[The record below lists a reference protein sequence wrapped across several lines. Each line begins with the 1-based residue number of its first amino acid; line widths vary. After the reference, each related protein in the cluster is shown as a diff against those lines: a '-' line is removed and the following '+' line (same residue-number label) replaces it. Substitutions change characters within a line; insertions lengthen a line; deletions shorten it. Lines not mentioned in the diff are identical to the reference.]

1 MSIPKS
7 KLITASRAIMAIA
20 AKAKYNTD
28 ESVKAIQNQTVNV
41 NVQQQPPPQPAAI
54 INHVSRPS
62 SAPAPSAPA
71 AYKADPTNGGA
82 SRPSSAPAPS
92 APEIIERDIQLDLE
106 EPETP
111 TPATYGITTP
121 APAPAP
127 VTAHTNV
134 APVTVSTVPETETDY
149 YEELETLH
157 AMVSNY
163 ETVSKALI
171 LIIELYMSNPLV
183 INKIIVPTED
193 VFRELVK
200 VLTGAD
206 DIEVRY
212 TEEVGCTLGSKKY
225 KLVEDI
231 IVIKNTEPKSLKY
244 SHPDVIR
251 LFDRFNISVKMLS
264 K

>member
-62 SAPAPSAPA
+62 SAPPPSAPA
-71 AYKADPTNGGA
+71 AYKADPTYGG
-82 SRPSSAPAPS
+82 
-92 APEIIERDIQLDLE
+92 EIIERDIQLDLE

-121 APAPAP
+121 APAP
-127 VTAHTNV
+127 VT

>member
-1 MSIPKS
+1 M
-7 KLITASRAIMAIA
+7 ITASRAIMAIA
-20 AKAKYNTD
+20 AKGRYHTD

-41 NVQQQPPPQPAAI
+41 NVQQQPPPPPAPVSPAAI
-54 INHVSRPS
+54 IN
-62 SAPAPSAPA
+62 
-71 AYKADPTNGGA
+71 TA

-111 TPATYGITTP
+111 TPATYGIATP

-127 VTAHTNV
+127 
-134 APVTVSTVPETETDY
+134 APVTVSTVPEPETDY

>member
-7 KLITASRAIMAIA
+7 KMITASRAIMAIA
-20 AKAKYNTD
+20 AKGRYHTD

-41 NVQQQPPPQPAAI
+41 NVQQQPPPPPAPVSPAAI
-54 INHVSRPS
+54 IN
-62 SAPAPSAPA
+62 
-71 AYKADPTNGGA
+71 TA

-121 APAPAP
+121 APAPTP
-127 VTAHTNV
+127 
-134 APVTVSTVPETETDY
+134 APVTVSTVPEPETDY

-231 IVIKNTEPKSLKY
+231 IVIKSTEPKSLKY

-251 LFDRFNISVKMLS
+251 LFDRFNISVKMLA
-264 K
+264 KL

>member
-1 MSIPKS
+1 
-7 KLITASRAIMAIA
+7 MAIA

-71 AYKADPTNGGA
+71 AYKADPTYGG
-82 SRPSSAPAPS
+82 
-92 APEIIERDIQLDLE
+92 
-106 EPETP
+106 
-111 TPATYGITTP
+111 
-121 APAPAP
+121 
-127 VTAHTNV
+127 
-134 APVTVSTVPETETDY
+134 ETETDY

>member
-62 SAPAPSAPA
+62 SAP
-71 AYKADPTNGGA
+71 T
-82 SRPSSAPAPS
+82 PS

-121 APAPAP
+121 APTPAPAP
-127 VTAHTNV
+127 

-193 VFRELVK
+193 VFSELIK

>member
-62 SAPAPSAPA
+62 SAPAPAH
-71 AYKADPTNGGA
+71 TNV
-82 SRPSSAPAPS
+82 S

-121 APAPAP
+121 APAP

-134 APVTVSTVPETETDY
+134 APVTVSTVPAHTNVVPETETDY

>member
-1 MSIPKS
+1 MK
-7 KLITASRAIMAIA
+7 KLLALSAVLAFGLTACGNDGTSSST
-20 AKAKYNTD
+20 NNST
-28 ESVKAIQNQTVNV
+28 
-41 NVQQQPPPQPAAI
+41 PA
-54 INHVSRPS
+54 
-62 SAPAPSAPA
+62 
-71 AYKADPTNGGA
+71 
-82 SRPSSAPAPS
+82 
-92 APEIIERDIQLDLE
+92 
-106 EPETP
+106 P
-111 TPATYGITTP
+111 TPAG
-121 APAPAP
+121 
-127 VTAHTNV
+127 
-134 APVTVSTVPETETDY
+134 VTVTTEPEANF

-193 VFRELVK
+193 VFSELIK

-231 IVIKNTEPKSLKY
+231 IVIKSTEPKSLKY

-251 LFDRFNISVKMLS
+251 LFDRFNISVKMLA
-264 K
+264 KP

>member
-7 KLITASRAIMAIA
+7 KMITASRAIMAIA
-20 AKAKYNTD
+20 AKGRYHTD

-41 NVQQQPPPQPAAI
+41 NVQQQPPPPPAPVSPAAI
-54 INHVSRPS
+54 IN
-62 SAPAPSAPA
+62 
-71 AYKADPTNGGA
+71 TA
-82 SRPSSAPAPS
+82 SRPAAPP
-92 APEIIERDIQLDLE
+92 APEIIDRDIQLDE

-111 TPATYGITTP
+111 TPATYGLATP

-127 VTAHTNV
+127 AP
-134 APVTVSTVPETETDY
+134 APVTVSTVPEPETDY

>member
-7 KLITASRAIMAIA
+7 KMITASRAIMAIA
-20 AKAKYNTD
+20 AKGRYHTD

-41 NVQQQPPPQPAAI
+41 NVQQQPPPPPAPVSPAAI
-54 INHVSRPS
+54 IN
-62 SAPAPSAPA
+62 
-71 AYKADPTNGGA
+71 TA
-82 SRPSSAPAPS
+82 SRPAPA
-92 APEIIERDIQLDLE
+92 APEIIDRDIQLDE

-111 TPATYGITTP
+111 TPTTYGIATP
-121 APAPAP
+121 APAPAIP
-127 VTAHTNV
+127 
-134 APVTVSTVPETETDY
+134 APVTVSTVPEPETDY

-171 LIIELYMSNPLV
+171 LIIEFYMSNPLV

-193 VFRELVK
+193 VFSELIK

-231 IVIKNTEPKSLKY
+231 IVIKSTEPKSLKY

-251 LFDRFNISVKMLS
+251 LFDRFNISVKMLA
-264 K
+264 KP

>member
-1 MSIPKS
+1 M
-7 KLITASRAIMAIA
+7 ITASRAIMAIA
-20 AKAKYNTD
+20 AKGRYHTD

-41 NVQQQPPPQPAAI
+41 NVQQQPPPPPAPVSPAAI
-54 INHVSRPS
+54 IN
-62 SAPAPSAPA
+62 
-71 AYKADPTNGGA
+71 TT

-111 TPATYGITTP
+111 TPATYGLATPTP
-121 APAPAP
+121 AP
-127 VTAHTNV
+127 
-134 APVTVSTVPETETDY
+134 APVTVSTVPEPETDY

>member
-62 SAPAPSAPA
+62 SAPAPSAP
-71 AYKADPTNGGA
+71 
-82 SRPSSAPAPS
+82 
-92 APEIIERDIQLDLE
+92 EIIERDIQLDE

-111 TPATYGITTP
+111 TPATYGLATP
-121 APAPAP
+121 APAPTPAIP
-127 VTAHTNV
+127 
-134 APVTVSTVPETETDY
+134 APVTVSTVPEPETDY

-193 VFRELVK
+193 VFSELIK

-231 IVIKNTEPKSLKY
+231 IVIKSTEPKSLKY

-251 LFDRFNISVKMLS
+251 LFDRFNISVKMLA
-264 K
+264 KP

>member
-1 MSIPKS
+1 
-7 KLITASRAIMAIA
+7 MAIA
-20 AKAKYNTD
+20 AKGRYHTD

-41 NVQQQPPPQPAAI
+41 NVQQQPPPPPAPVSPAAI
-54 INHVSRPS
+54 INTTSRP
-62 SAPAPSAPA
+62 APA
-71 AYKADPTNGGA
+71 
-82 SRPSSAPAPS
+82 
-92 APEIIERDIQLDLE
+92 APEIIDRDIQLDE

-111 TPATYGITTP
+111 TPATYGLATP
-121 APAPAP
+121 APAPTP
-127 VTAHTNV
+127 
-134 APVTVSTVPETETDY
+134 APVTVSTVPEPETDY

-193 VFRELVK
+193 VFSELIK

-231 IVIKNTEPKSLKY
+231 IVIKNTESKSLKY

>member
-1 MSIPKS
+1 
-7 KLITASRAIMAIA
+7 MAIA

-62 SAPAPSAPA
+62 SAPAPSAP
-71 AYKADPTNGGA
+71 
-82 SRPSSAPAPS
+82 
-92 APEIIERDIQLDLE
+92 EIIERDIQLDLE

-121 APAPAP
+121 APAP

-134 APVTVSTVPETETDY
+134 APVTVSTVPAEPETDY

>member
-1 MSIPKS
+1 M
-7 KLITASRAIMAIA
+7 ITASRAIMAIA
-20 AKAKYNTD
+20 AKGRYHTD

-41 NVQQQPPPQPAAI
+41 NVQQQPPPPPPPAPVSPAAI
-54 INHVSRPS
+54 INTTSRP
-62 SAPAPSAPA
+62 A
-71 AYKADPTNGGA
+71 
-82 SRPSSAPAPS
+82 APS

-121 APAPAP
+121 TPTP
-127 VTAHTNV
+127 
-134 APVTVSTVPETETDY
+134 APVTVSTVPEPETDY

-244 SHPDVIR
+244 SHPDVVR

>member
-1 MSIPKS
+1 M
-7 KLITASRAIMAIA
+7 
-20 AKAKYNTD
+20 
-28 ESVKAIQNQTVNV
+28 
-41 NVQQQPPPQPAAI
+41 
-54 INHVSRPS
+54 
-62 SAPAPSAPA
+62 
-71 AYKADPTNGGA
+71 
-82 SRPSSAPAPS
+82 
-92 APEIIERDIQLDLE
+92 
-106 EPETP
+106 
-111 TPATYGITTP
+111 
-121 APAPAP
+121 
-127 VTAHTNV
+127 
-134 APVTVSTVPETETDY
+134 TVSTVPEPETDY

>member
-7 KLITASRAIMAIA
+7 KMITASRAIMAIA
-20 AKAKYNTD
+20 AKGRYHTD

-41 NVQQQPPPQPAAI
+41 NVQQQPPPPPAPVSPAAI
-54 INHVSRPS
+54 IN
-62 SAPAPSAPA
+62 
-71 AYKADPTNGGA
+71 TT

-121 APAPAP
+121 TPTP
-127 VTAHTNV
+127 
-134 APVTVSTVPETETDY
+134 APVTVSTVPAEPETDY

-244 SHPDVIR
+244 SHPDVVR

>member
-1 MSIPKS
+1 M
-7 KLITASRAIMAIA
+7 ITASRAIMAIA
-20 AKAKYNTD
+20 AKGRYHTD

-41 NVQQQPPPQPAAI
+41 NVQQQPPPPPAPVSPAAI
-54 INHVSRPS
+54 IN
-62 SAPAPSAPA
+62 
-71 AYKADPTNGGA
+71 TT

-92 APEIIERDIQLDLE
+92 APEIIERDIQLDE

-127 VTAHTNV
+127 
-134 APVTVSTVPETETDY
+134 APVTVSTVPEPETDY

>member
-7 KLITASRAIMAIA
+7 KMITASRAIMAIA
-20 AKAKYNTD
+20 AKGRYHTD

-41 NVQQQPPPQPAAI
+41 NVQQQPPPPPAPVSPAAI
-54 INHVSRPS
+54 IN
-62 SAPAPSAPA
+62 
-71 AYKADPTNGGA
+71 TA
-82 SRPSSAPAPS
+82 SRPAPP
-92 APEIIERDIQLDLE
+92 APEIIDRDIQLDE

-111 TPATYGITTP
+111 TPATYGLATP
-121 APAPAP
+121 APAPAIP
-127 VTAHTNV
+127 
-134 APVTVSTVPETETDY
+134 APVTVSTVPEPETDY

-193 VFRELVK
+193 VFRELIK
-200 VLTGAD
+200 VLTAAD
-206 DIEVRY
+206 DVEVRY

-225 KLVEDI
+225 RIIEDI
-231 IVIKNTEPKSLKY
+231 IVIKSTEPKSLKY
-244 SHPDVIR
+244 SHPDVVR

>member
-7 KLITASRAIMAIA
+7 KMITASRAIMAIA
-20 AKAKYNTD
+20 AKGRYHTD

-41 NVQQQPPPQPAAI
+41 NVQQQPPPPPAPVSPAAI
-54 INHVSRPS
+54 IN
-62 SAPAPSAPA
+62 
-71 AYKADPTNGGA
+71 TA
-82 SRPSSAPAPS
+82 SRPAPA
-92 APEIIERDIQLDLE
+92 APEIIDRDIQLDE

-111 TPATYGITTP
+111 TPATYGLATPVP
-121 APAPAP
+121 APAPTPASPAP
-127 VTAHTNV
+127 AG
-134 APVTVSTVPETETDY
+134 VTVTTEPEANF

-193 VFRELVK
+193 VFSELIK

-231 IVIKNTEPKSLKY
+231 IVIKSTEPKSLKY

-251 LFDRFNISVKMLS
+251 LFDRFNISVKMLA
-264 K
+264 KL

>member
-71 AYKADPTNGGA
+71 AYKADPTYGG
-82 SRPSSAPAPS
+82 
-92 APEIIERDIQLDLE
+92 EIIERDIQLDLE

-127 VTAHTNV
+127 

>member
-1 MSIPKS
+1 M
-7 KLITASRAIMAIA
+7 ITASRAIMAIA
-20 AKAKYNTD
+20 AKGRYHTD

-41 NVQQQPPPQPAAI
+41 NVQQQPPPPPAPVSPAAI
-54 INHVSRPS
+54 IN
-62 SAPAPSAPA
+62 
-71 AYKADPTNGGA
+71 TA

-127 VTAHTNV
+127 VT
-134 APVTVSTVPETETDY
+134 VSTVPEPETDY

>member
-1 MSIPKS
+1 M
-7 KLITASRAIMAIA
+7 ITASRAIMAIA
-20 AKAKYNTD
+20 AKGRYHTD

-41 NVQQQPPPQPAAI
+41 NVQQQPPPPPAPVSPAAI
-54 INHVSRPS
+54 IN
-62 SAPAPSAPA
+62 
-71 AYKADPTNGGA
+71 TA

-127 VTAHTNV
+127 VT
-134 APVTVSTVPETETDY
+134 VSTVPEPETDY

-193 VFRELVK
+193 VFSELIK

>member
-7 KLITASRAIMAIA
+7 KMITASRAIMAIA
-20 AKAKYNTD
+20 AKGRYHTD

-41 NVQQQPPPQPAAI
+41 NVQQQPPPPPAPVSPAAI
-54 INHVSRPS
+54 IN
-62 SAPAPSAPA
+62 
-71 AYKADPTNGGA
+71 TA

-127 VTAHTNV
+127 VT
-134 APVTVSTVPETETDY
+134 VSTVPEPETDY

-193 VFRELVK
+193 VFSELIK

>member
-7 KLITASRAIMAIA
+7 KMITASRAIMAIA
-20 AKAKYNTD
+20 AKGRYHTD

-41 NVQQQPPPQPAAI
+41 NVQQQPPPPPAPASPAAI
-54 INHVSRPS
+54 IN
-62 SAPAPSAPA
+62 
-71 AYKADPTNGGA
+71 TA

-111 TPATYGITTP
+111 TPATYGIATP

-127 VTAHTNV
+127 VT
-134 APVTVSTVPETETDY
+134 VSTVPEPETDY

-193 VFRELVK
+193 VFSELIK

>member
-71 AYKADPTNGGA
+71 AYGG
-82 SRPSSAPAPS
+82 
-92 APEIIERDIQLDLE
+92 EIIERDIQLDLE

-111 TPATYGITTP
+111 TPAVYGITTP

-127 VTAHTNV
+127 AP

>member
-1 MSIPKS
+1 M
-7 KLITASRAIMAIA
+7 ITASRAIMAIA
-20 AKAKYNTD
+20 AKGRYHTD

-41 NVQQQPPPQPAAI
+41 NVQQQPPPPPAPVSPAAI
-54 INHVSRPS
+54 IN
-62 SAPAPSAPA
+62 
-71 AYKADPTNGGA
+71 TT

-111 TPATYGITTP
+111 TPATYGIATP
-121 APAPAP
+121 APAPP
-127 VTAHTNV
+127 PT
-134 APVTVSTVPETETDY
+134 PVTVSTVPETETDY

>member
-1 MSIPKS
+1 
-7 KLITASRAIMAIA
+7 MAIA

-62 SAPAPSAPA
+62 SAPAPSAP
-71 AYKADPTNGGA
+71 
-82 SRPSSAPAPS
+82 
-92 APEIIERDIQLDLE
+92 EIIERDIQLDLE

-127 VTAHTNV
+127 

>member
-1 MSIPKS
+1 
-7 KLITASRAIMAIA
+7 MAIA

-71 AYKADPTNGGA
+71 AYKADPTYGG
-82 SRPSSAPAPS
+82 
-92 APEIIERDIQLDLE
+92 EIIERDIQLDLE

-121 APAPAP
+121 APVTTPAP
-127 VTAHTNV
+127 TPP
-134 APVTVSTVPETETDY
+134 PVTVSTLPEPETDY

>member
-7 KLITASRAIMAIA
+7 KMITASRAIMAIA
-20 AKAKYNTD
+20 AKGRYHTD
-28 ESVKAIQNQTVNV
+28 ESVTAIQNQTVNV
-41 NVQQQPPPQPAAI
+41 NVQQQPPPPPVSPAAI
-54 INHVSRPS
+54 IN
-62 SAPAPSAPA
+62 
-71 AYKADPTNGGA
+71 TA
-82 SRPSSAPAPS
+82 SRPAPPAAPAPS

-111 TPATYGITTP
+111 TPATYGIATP
-121 APAPAP
+121 APAPTPAIP
-127 VTAHTNV
+127 
-134 APVTVSTVPETETDY
+134 APVTVSTVPEPETDY

>member
-7 KLITASRAIMAIA
+7 KMITASRAIMAIA
-20 AKAKYNTD
+20 AKGRYHTD

-41 NVQQQPPPQPAAI
+41 NVQQQPPPPPAPVSPAAI
-54 INHVSRPS
+54 IN
-62 SAPAPSAPA
+62 
-71 AYKADPTNGGA
+71 TA

-121 APAPAP
+121 APAPTP
-127 VTAHTNV
+127 
-134 APVTVSTVPETETDY
+134 APVTVSTVPEPETDY

-193 VFRELVK
+193 VFSELIK

>member
-1 MSIPKS
+1 MSNIRGKLRQQYIDNWLEGHEDPDVEVKPTRIDGKYIVRYKNLPEPPKQFIPPANTPSEVQDQKP
-7 KLITASRAIMAIA
+7 KA
-20 AKAKYNTD
+20 AEVIPNN
-28 ESVKAIQNQTVNV
+28 ESSDNIPTTHVK
-41 NVQQQPPPQPAAI
+41 
-54 INHVSRPS
+54 
-62 SAPAPSAPA
+62 A
-71 AYKADPTNGGA
+71 AYKADPTYGGVTT
-82 SRPSSAPAPS
+82 
-92 APEIIERDIQLDLE
+92 
-106 EPETP
+106 EPE
-111 TPATYGITTP
+111 A
-121 APAPAP
+121 
-127 VTAHTNV
+127 NF
-134 APVTVSTVPETETDY
+134 

-193 VFRELVK
+193 VFSELIK

-231 IVIKNTEPKSLKY
+231 IVIKSTEPKSLKY

-251 LFDRFNISVKMLS
+251 LFDRFNISVKMLA
-264 K
+264 KP

>member
-7 KLITASRAIMAIA
+7 KMITASRAIMAIA
-20 AKAKYNTD
+20 AKGRYHTD

-41 NVQQQPPPQPAAI
+41 NVQQQPPPPPAPVSPAAI
-54 INHVSRPS
+54 IN
-62 SAPAPSAPA
+62 
-71 AYKADPTNGGA
+71 TA

-127 VTAHTNV
+127 VT
-134 APVTVSTVPETETDY
+134 VSTVPEPETDY

-193 VFRELVK
+193 VFSELIK

-231 IVIKNTEPKSLKY
+231 IVIKSTEPKSLKY

-251 LFDRFNISVKMLS
+251 LFDRFNISVKMLA
-264 K
+264 KP

>member
-1 MSIPKS
+1 M
-7 KLITASRAIMAIA
+7 ITASRAIMAIA
-20 AKAKYNTD
+20 AKGRYHTD

-41 NVQQQPPPQPAAI
+41 NVQQQPPPPPAPVSPAAI
-54 INHVSRPS
+54 INT
-62 SAPAPSAPA
+62 A

-127 VTAHTNV
+127 VT
-134 APVTVSTVPETETDY
+134 VSTVPEPETDY

-244 SHPDVIR
+244 SHPDVVR